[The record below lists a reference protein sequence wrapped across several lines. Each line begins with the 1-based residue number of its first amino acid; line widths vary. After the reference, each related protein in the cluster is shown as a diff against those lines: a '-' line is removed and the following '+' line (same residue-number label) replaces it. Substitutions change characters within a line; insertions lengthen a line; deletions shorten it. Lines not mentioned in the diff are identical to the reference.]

1 MLDPLHPQRW
11 ARREEG
17 RGAFHPRVP
26 PALIPKG
33 GTGDGDGTSPEGSGT
48 RGGGGE
54 GRGRD
59 SIPPRVSRSPRG
71 WRRRCYGR
79 SGSALPGGYGGGN
92 RRRRRRRSSLRFR
105 SSRERRDEPGGA
117 APRWGLTAA
126 IRHRARLRAAP
137 GKAGGVGGEE
147 EKGGAVLAFVRAAE
161 RPFCLH
167 GEAVGSGW
175 RWGKRHFGRI
185 LIKIIV
191 VAIKSPERGG

>member
-48 RGGGGE
+48 RGGGG
-54 GRGRD
+54 GTRPGFD
-59 SIPPRVSRSPRG
+59 SPTRVP
-71 WRRRCYGR
+71 
-79 SGSALPGGYGGGN
+79 LPAWMAKAVLWAERLCPTGGLRGGN

-185 LIKIIV
+185 LIKTIV